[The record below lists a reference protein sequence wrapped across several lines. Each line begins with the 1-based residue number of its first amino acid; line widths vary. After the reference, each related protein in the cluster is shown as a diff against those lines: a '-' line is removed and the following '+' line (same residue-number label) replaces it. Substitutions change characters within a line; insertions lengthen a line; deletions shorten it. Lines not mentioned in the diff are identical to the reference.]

1 MKTKVS
7 EMKRIERQ
15 IDSNQKV
22 LDDLRSRVNHNDFNL
37 ETITLL
43 EECIDKQLE
52 RINNINKSLLN

>member
-1 MKTKVS
+1 MKTKML

-43 EECIDKQLE
+43 EESIDKQLE